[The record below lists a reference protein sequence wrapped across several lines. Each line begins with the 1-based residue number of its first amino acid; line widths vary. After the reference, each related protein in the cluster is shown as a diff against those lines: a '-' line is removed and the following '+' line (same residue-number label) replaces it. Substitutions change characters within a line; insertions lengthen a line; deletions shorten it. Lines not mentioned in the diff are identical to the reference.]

1 MKSAQVAGRT
11 GAYALVFLLLLGTV
25 SYGAP
30 GVTENAAQP
39 TRYGFWDY
47 PWSVRIQFILRV
59 VLAPK
64 LLYSV
69 HKMEV
74 YDDGVW
80 VEYSVTNL
88 SSETKY
94 VTPMFLDSPV
104 RHLKAVDS
112 DKRLWHV
119 PQFEGMV
126 QYKNPDTFI
135 AIAPSMSI
143 HFRSQV
149 CSVRK
154 PLELVNQAA
163 TPNPKRPDELAYWIG
178 SWDEV
183 YAELRRGP
191 DERVTVYEIGD
202 IPSTTRRK
210 TAIANGGRPSAN
222 RRTLMNT
229 G

>member
-30 GVTENAAQP
+30 AVTENAVQP

-47 PWSVRIQFILRV
+47 PWSVRIELILRI

-64 LLYSV
+64 LLYRV

-74 YDDGVW
+74 YEDGVW
-80 VEYSVTNL
+80 VEYSITNL
-88 SSETKY
+88 SSEKKY
-94 VTPMFLDSPV
+94 VTPMFSHFPV
-104 RHLKAVDS
+104 SGLRAVDS
-112 DKRLWHV
+112 DKRRWHV

-135 AIAPSMSI
+135 AIEPSRSI

-149 CSVRK
+149 CLVRK

-163 TPNPKRPDELAYWIG
+163 TPNLKRPDELAYCIA
-178 SWDEV
+178 SWGDV
-183 YAELRRGP
+183 YSELGRGAG
-191 DERVTVYEIGD
+191 EQVTVYQIGFGTVPVTWVD
-202 IPSTTRRK
+202 KKSPSEWRQQER
-210 TAIANGGRPSAN
+210 IYP
-222 RRTLMNT
+222 
-229 G
+229 